1 LFARWIHDTYT
12 ITYNINGGSGTTPNS
27 QPVNVG
33 SSTTLRAGSGFTKT
47 DSIFDGWNT
56 NSSGT
61 GTNYVPGF
69 SFTPSNDTTLY
80 AKWIPVGGVDGGT
93 LTYGGQSYNT
103 VIIGGKRWMA
113 ENLNFITSNSWCY
126 QINPDHCAVYG
137 RLYTWDAAISVCPSS
152 WRLPT
157 RDDWNDLVSITGNNA
172 GTKLKSKAGWD
183 SGGNGTDVFGFSALP
198 GGLYNGNATIVFAN
212 MTFRGYWW
220 SNTESGG
227 TRAWQQTIDFS
238 RDDVQE
244 INGFKDYG
252 YSVRCLEE

>member
-93 LTYGGQSYNT
+93 LTYGSQSYRT

-113 ENLNFITSNSWCY
+113 KNLNFITSDSWCY
-126 QINPDHCAVYG
+126 QYVASRCDTYG
-137 RLYTWDAAISVCPSS
+137 RLYTWAAAMSACPSG

-157 RDDWNDLVSITGNNA
+157 RDDWNDLVSIAGSNA
-172 GTKLKSKAGWD
+172 GTKLKSQIGWSTG
-183 SGGNGTDVFGFSALP
+183 SGSILGTDEFGFSALP
-198 GGLYNGNATIVFAN
+198 GGDGFLNINLFNGVGIA
-212 MTFRGYWW
+212 GYWW
-220 SNTESGG
+220 SGG
-227 TRAWQQTIDFS
+227 TAYRQEMRFN
-238 RDDVQE
+238 RDDVQG
-244 INGFKDYG
+244 ISTSGNNG